1 LFVDTGWG
9 LSMKRFIEGEDRHR
23 GVLFPEYLDD
33 WVSEENPVRAID
45 VFVDTLDLA
54 ALGFEGVE
62 PAATGRPGYH
72 PGLLLKL
79 YVYGYITIRWR
90 RAVGW
95 SGRRGATSS

>member
-1 LFVDTGWG
+1 
-9 LSMKRFIEGEDRHR
+9 MKRFIEGEDRHR

-45 VFVDTLDLA
+45 VFVDALDLA
-54 ALGFEGVE
+54 AL
-62 PAATGRPGYH
+62 TS
-72 PGLLLKL
+72 
-79 YVYGYITIRWR
+79 IRWP